1 VYYNDSKECNNNDG
15 SAGNDGC
22 INHNNGS
29 NAFRGFIMTIIY
41 KTRTQLVVETLREK
55 ILNGE
60 IKAGQALRQA
70 ALADDL
76 NVSRI
81 PVREALLQLE
91 AEGLVSF
98 EPHRG
103 ATATDLSVSQVDELF
118 ELRAM
123 LEADL
128 LAASIPNI
136 TDESLNNATAILKKL
151 NKALGKE
158 NAANTW
164 SELNSSYH
172 DCLYSAAGRPQ
183 TKNLVDTL
191 NKNADRFIRMHLLWA
206 GGISKAES
214 EHNELLDR
222 CKARDVEGAVTV
234 LKQHILG
241 SRDEIKSFL
250 IERELAS
257 NEE

>member
-1 VYYNDSKECNNNDG
+1 MSIV
-15 SAGNDGC
+15 
-22 INHNNGS
+22 
-29 NAFRGFIMTIIY
+29 Y

-55 ILNGE
+55 ILSGE
-60 IKAGQALRQA
+60 IKAGQPLRQA
-70 ALADDL
+70 ALAEEL

-98 EPHRG
+98 EPHKG
-103 ATATDLSVSQVDELF
+103 ATATELTASQVDELF

-128 LAASIPNI
+128 LASSIPHI
-136 TDESLNNATAILKKL
+136 SDEKLAEATELL
-151 NKALGKE
+151 SRLDKALGKE

-164 SELNSSYH
+164 SELNSDYH
-172 DCLYSAAGRPQ
+172 NCLYSGANRPQ
-183 TKNLVDTL
+183 TQDLVNTL
-191 NKNADRFIRMHLLWA
+191 NKNADRYIRMHLLWA

-214 EHNELLDR
+214 EHNELLAL
-222 CKARDVEGAVTV
+222 CKARDVEKSVAL

-241 SRDEIKSFL
+241 SRDEIKEFL
-250 IERELAS
+250 SERERAA
-257 NEE
+257 E

>member
-1 VYYNDSKECNNNDG
+1 
-15 SAGNDGC
+15 
-22 INHNNGS
+22 
-29 NAFRGFIMTIIY
+29 MTIVY

-55 ILNGE
+55 ILSGE
-60 IKAGQALRQA
+60 IKAGQPLRQA
-70 ALADDL
+70 ALAEEL

-98 EPHRG
+98 EPHKG
-103 ATATDLSVSQVDELF
+103 ATATELNAAQVDELF

-136 TDESLNNATAILKKL
+136 SEEKLEEATQLLGKL
-151 NKALGKE
+151 DKALGKE

-164 SELNSSYH
+164 SELNSDYH
-172 DCLYSAAGRPQ
+172 NCLYSGANRPQ
-183 TKNLVDTL
+183 TQDLVDTL
-191 NKNADRFIRMHLLWA
+191 NKNADRYIRMHLLWA

-214 EHNELLDR
+214 EHNKLLEF
-222 CKARDVEGAVTV
+222 CKARETEKAVAI

-241 SRDEIKSFL
+241 SRDEIKAFL
-250 IERELAS
+250 NEREANDS
-257 NEE
+257 

>member
-1 VYYNDSKECNNNDG
+1 MLAHFQEKSFMSIV
-15 SAGNDGC
+15 
-22 INHNNGS
+22 
-29 NAFRGFIMTIIY
+29 Y

-55 ILNGE
+55 ILSGE
-60 IKAGQALRQA
+60 IKAGQPLRQA
-70 ALADDL
+70 ALAEEL

-91 AEGLVSF
+91 AEGLVTF
-98 EPHRG
+98 EPHKG
-103 ATATDLSVSQVDELF
+103 ATATELNASQVDELF

-123 LEADL
+123 LEGDL
-128 LAASIPNI
+128 LASSIPNLSSEKLAEA
-136 TDESLNNATAILKKL
+136 TDILAKL

-172 DCLYSAAGRPQ
+172 NCLYSGANRPQ
-183 TKNLVDTL
+183 TQDLVNTL
-191 NKNADRFIRMHLLWA
+191 NKNADRYIRMHLLWA

-214 EHNELLDR
+214 EHNELLDL
-222 CKARDVEGAVTV
+222 CKARNVEKSVAV

-241 SRDEIKSFL
+241 SRDEIKAFL
-250 IERELAS
+250 SERELA
-257 NEE
+257 EG